1 MPTVG
6 YLLGKKLEEYI
17 EKYDHWVAF
26 ALLCLIGAN
35 MIRESFSKEE
45 ESVDASF
52 SFKAMLVLAFATSVD
67 ALAVGI
73 SFVTVIPNIPVYIA
87 APCIGAIT
95 FGLSALGLKVGNL
108 FGTRFKNKAELAG
121 GIKMCI
127 RDSSKPY
134 EEADFISLSI
144 DYNDKSKNYEFRQA
158 TDKENSA
165 NLYADSMVMTSPFL
179 FGANTSNVRGAAR
192 SVASLSAD
200 GVVNVAP
207 RCV

>member
-1 MPTVG
+1 MTAVYYALSCVLG
-6 YLLGKKLEEYI
+6 YLLGSAFAQYI
-17 EKYDHWVAF
+17 TAFDHWVAF

-52 SFKAMLVLAFATSVD
+52 SFKAMLVLAFATSID

-121 GIKMCI
+121 GIILCLI
-127 RDSSKPY
+127 GI
-134 EEADFISLSI
+134 EILLEHLGVISAI
-144 DYNDKSKNYEFRQA
+144 
-158 TDKENSA
+158 
-165 NLYADSMVMTSPFL
+165 
-179 FGANTSNVRGAAR
+179 FG
-192 SVASLSAD
+192 
-200 GVVNVAP
+200 
-207 RCV
+207 